1 MKVLKNPSIIL
12 IVLFIYL
19 SSCGTFKIDSFQSEN
34 IQLGDNV
41 SMVNFSEINLPEYK
55 DTLDKEMDEVLNY
68 AVTNMQVGCPEGLL
82 GNFICDLSMFMAN
95 KYYATKI
102 KPDFCVLNNGGFRTS
117 LNKGP
122 ITKGKI
128 FEIMPFDNYL
138 VVVTLNDKQ
147 LNELLDYIKKK
158 SQVGASRK
166 SGVPVSGIRM
176 RITDN
181 EIDKCFIQNVK
192 YNPSKNYNIL
202 TTDYL
207 ANGGDNMTFFKK
219 ASNYINTEVLL
230 RDVIID
236 YIREINKIGTKVEAK
251 FDGRIE
257 INQ

>member
-1 MKVLKNPSIIL
+1 
-12 IVLFIYL
+12 
-19 SSCGTFKIDSFQSEN
+19 
-34 IQLGDNV
+34 
-41 SMVNFSEINLPEYK
+41 MV
-55 DTLDKEMDEVLNY
+55 
-68 AVTNMQVGCPEGLL
+68 
-82 GNFICDLSMFMAN
+82 N

-158 SQVGASRK
+158 SQMGASRK

-192 YNPSKNYNIL
+192 YNPNKNYHIL

-230 RDVIID
+230 RDAIID

>member
-1 MKVLKNPSIIL
+1 MKVLKNPSIII

-34 IQLGDNV
+34 IQLEDHV
-41 SMVNFSEINLPEYK
+41 SMVDFSEINLPQYK

-82 GNFICDLSMFMAN
+82 GNFICDLSMFMTN

-147 LNELLDYIKKK
+147 FNELLDYIKKK
-158 SQVGASRK
+158 SQMGISRK
-166 SGVPVSGIRM
+166 SGVPVSGIRI

-181 EIDKCFIQNVK
+181 KIDKCFIQNVE
-192 YNPSKNYNIL
+192 YNPNKNYHIL

-219 ASNYINTEVLL
+219 SSNYINTKVLL
-230 RDVIID
+230 RDAIID

>member
-1 MKVLKNPSIIL
+1 MKVLKNPSIVL

-19 SSCGTFKIDSFQSEN
+19 SSCETYKIDSFQSEN
-34 IQLGDNV
+34 IQLGDHV
-41 SMVNFSEINLPEYK
+41 SMVDFGEINLPQYK
-55 DTLDKEMDEVLNY
+55 DTLDKEMDEVLNH

-95 KYYATKI
+95 KYYATNVT
-102 KPDFCVLNNGGFRTS
+102 PDFGVLHTGGFRTS

-147 LNELLDYIKKK
+147 LNKLLDYIKKK
-158 SQVGASRK
+158 SQMGASRK

-192 YNPSKNYNIL
+192 YNPNKNYHVL

-207 ANGGDNMTFFKK
+207 ANGGDDMTFFKE

-230 RDVIID
+230 RDAIID